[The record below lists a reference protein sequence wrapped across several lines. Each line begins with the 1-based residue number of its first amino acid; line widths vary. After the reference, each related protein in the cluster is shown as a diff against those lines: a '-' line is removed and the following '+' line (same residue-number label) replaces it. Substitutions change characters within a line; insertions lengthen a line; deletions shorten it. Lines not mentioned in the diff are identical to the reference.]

1 MGVTGE
7 PSGSDLDD
15 LLRRALT
22 EDLGLAGDLTTDATI
37 PADHRSSGTII
48 ARQAGIVAG
57 IGAATRVFTL
67 LDRRT
72 EVSLLVG
79 DGDRVEAGERLATI
93 AGRTFALLTGE
104 RTCLNLLGRLSGIA
118 TATRAMVD
126 RIDGTTAR
134 IVDTRKTT
142 PGLRSLEKYAVR
154 CGGGVNHRFG
164 LYDAVMIKDNHI
176 AAVGSLEEAVA
187 AVRESVGHMVKIE
200 VEVDTLDQLDTV
212 LTLGVDVV
220 LLDNMTPETLA
231 EAVRRVDGRCV
242 TEASGGIDI
251 DNVRAI
257 AETGVDLISV
267 GALTHSSPQLDV
279 ALDL

>member
-1 MGVTGE
+1 MPDHDPPHGPDV
-7 PSGSDLDD
+7 DD
-15 LLRRALT
+15 LLGRALA

-37 PADHRSSGTII
+37 PADHRSSG
-48 ARQAGIVAG
+48 AIVARRPG
-57 IGAATRVFTL
+57 TLAGLAVATRVFTL
-67 LDRRT
+67 LDRRV
-72 EVSLLVG
+72 EVTLLVG
-79 DGDRVEAGERLATI
+79 DGERVDAGEKLARV

-126 RIDGTTAR
+126 RIEGTASR

-154 CGGGVNHRFG
+154 CGGGVNHRLG
-164 LYDAVMIKDNHI
+164 LYDAVLIKDNHI
-176 AAVGSLEEAVA
+176 AAVGSVEEAVA
-187 AVRESVGHMVKIE
+187 AVRRSVDETVKIE

-212 LTLGVDVV
+212 LSLGVDAV
-220 LLDNMTPETLA
+220 LLDNMMPDTLA

-242 TEASGGIDI
+242 TEASGGVTLET
-251 DNVRAI
+251 VRAI

-279 ALDL
+279 AFDI